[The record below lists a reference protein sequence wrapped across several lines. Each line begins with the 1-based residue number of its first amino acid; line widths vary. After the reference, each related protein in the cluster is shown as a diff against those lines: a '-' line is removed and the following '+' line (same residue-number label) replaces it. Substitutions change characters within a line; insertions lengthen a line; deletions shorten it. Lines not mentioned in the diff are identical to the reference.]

1 MFSRHYLSSL
11 RTADVFPVVAYVR
24 CSQATICLL
33 HNCFWNRY
41 WERAGQL
48 LGTLRSNDA
57 TATRTSLK
65 KWICVLFVFIAIIP
79 TYSLCQVHANPP
91 EFEFQRTIFKFRKR
105 NKISSLPVYVLH
117 KTRNWA
123 FSRCSRSKTAKKC
136 TKKRDARTKLFCLLN
151 LLFFRRSRCH
161 RVAKVPNGQFPC
173 PL

>member
-65 KWICVLFVFIAIIP
+65 KWICVLLVFIAIIP

-91 EFEFQRTIFKFRKR
+91 EFEFQRTIFNFTKR
-105 NKISSLPVYVLH
+105 NKISSLPVHVLH

-123 FSRCSRSKTAKKC
+123 FSRCSRSKTAKKYN
-136 TKKRDARTKLFCLLN
+136 KKAWRTYKVVLLIKSIV
-151 LLFFRRSRCH
+151 F
-161 RVAKVPNGQFPC
+161 
-173 PL
+173 